1 LVKIELSRDGG
12 STFETLSA
20 STPNDGFES
29 WTVTGPATTNALVRI
44 SDVADPATSDSSDSS
59 FTISQPPPP
68 ASITVTVPNGGENWP
83 INSSQTI
90 TWTSSGVSGNVKIE
104 LSRDGGA
111 TFQTLLADTPN
122 DGSQNWTV
130 TGPTTMQA
138 RVKISSV
145 SNPTVND
152 QSDANFTISGGGP
165 PSITVTVPNGPE
177 NWQIGTTQTIQWTSQ
192 NLTGN
197 VKIELSRNGGD
208 FQTLFANTANDGSQS
223 WTVTSPATFQ
233 ARIRISSINDP
244 AVHDKSDLNFVIS
257 GNGGT
262 ITVTSP
268 NGGEIWSIGTT
279 RTITWTSAGVTGNV
293 RLWLSRDGGQ
303 NYTLIGQTANTGSF
317 QWTVTGPASAQCRI
331 AVQSVNDNTIV
342 DVSNTLFTIQ

>member
-20 STPNDGFES
+20 STPNDGFQS
-29 WTVTGPATTNALVRI
+29 WTVTGPATTNALVRV
-44 SDVADPATSDSSDSS
+44 SDVAAPATSDSSDSV

-68 ASITVTVPNGGENWP
+68 ASITVTVPNGGETWP
-83 INSSQTI
+83 IGTSQTI

-111 TFQTLLADTPN
+111 TFQTLLADTLN

-130 TGPTTMQA
+130 TGPTTAQA

-152 QSDANFTISGGGP
+152 QSDANFTISGSGS

-177 NWQIGTTQTIQWTSQ
+177 NWQIGTPQTIQWTSQ
-192 NLTGN
+192 NLIGN

-208 FQTLFANTANDGSQS
+208 FQTLFASTANDGSQS
-223 WTVTSPATFQ
+223 WTVTSPATFR
-233 ARIRISSINDP
+233 AKLRVSSVNDP
-244 AVHDKSDLNFVIS
+244 AIHDQSDLNFVIS
-257 GNGGT
+257 GNSGT
-262 ITVTSP
+262 ITVMSP
-268 NGGEIWSIGTT
+268 NGGEVWSIGTT

-303 NYTLIGQTANTGSF
+303 NYTLIGQTVNTGSF
-317 QWTVTGPASAQCRI
+317 QWTVTGPASSQCRI

-342 DVSNTLFTIQ
+342 DVSNALFTIQ